1 MVISKLIIISYYQ
14 IAIIKQPRVRTVFN
28 TQPVSVKHYN
38 FISAQNVKTLLC
50 YFGLQMKR
58 VINEDPNTLKTVAD
72 NYQK

>member
-1 MVISKLIIISYYQ
+1 ML
-14 IAIIKQPRVRTVFN
+14 FN

-58 VINEDPNTLKTVAD
+58 VINEDPNKLKTAAD